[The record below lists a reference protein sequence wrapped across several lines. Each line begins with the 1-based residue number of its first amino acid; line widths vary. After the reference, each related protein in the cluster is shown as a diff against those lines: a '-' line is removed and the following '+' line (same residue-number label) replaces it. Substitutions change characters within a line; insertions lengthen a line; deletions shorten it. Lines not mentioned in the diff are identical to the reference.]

1 MQSRARSSYAEPQP
15 SLAVASSNATA
26 KLGIKKHP
34 MEQSFI
40 GWEFVGVLVG
50 VLPFFGTLVGVFVFL
65 VGVLIPLVGVW
76 WEFLSDLFFLP

>member
-1 MQSRARSSYAEPQP
+1 MGSLSQYVKQRCQSFLTSD
-15 SLAVASSNATA
+15 VA
-26 KLGIKKHP
+26 KLGTKKARWK
-34 MEQSFI
+34 QKSI
-40 GWEFVGVLVG
+40 GREFVGVLVG